1 MMQKESFWTVVK
13 EVNAYAEFQKE
24 KKVKFFFFLSW
35 PFLFLSEALSSSR
48 KIPPLRKMYGN
59 QKEIFVMHYAK

>member
-24 KKVKFFFFLSW
+24 KKVKFFFFLGW
-35 PFLFLSEALSSSR
+35 PFLFLSEAISSSR